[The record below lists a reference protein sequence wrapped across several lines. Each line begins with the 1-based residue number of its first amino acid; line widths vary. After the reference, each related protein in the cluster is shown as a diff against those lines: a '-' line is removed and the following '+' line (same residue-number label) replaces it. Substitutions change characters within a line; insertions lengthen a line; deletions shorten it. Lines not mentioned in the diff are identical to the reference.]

1 MEYIPVHLYS
11 SVRKLRDVRDFL
23 TQTGT
28 QNDRVTIATMV
39 KLIDVTIR
47 RIHDIDTIPPRAVA
61 IIESMD
67 PNNISSLSI
76 KLYNLQTH
84 LCA

>member
-1 MEYIPVHLYS
+1 MEYIPVHLYN
-11 SVRKLRDVRDFL
+11 SVKKLRDIRDFL
-23 TQTGT
+23 TGSS
-28 QNDRVTIATMV
+28 DRNNEHAIQAMI

-47 RIHDIDTIPPRAVA
+47 RIHDINSIPQQGIA

-67 PNNISSLSI
+67 PYNISSLSI
-76 KLYNLQTH
+76 KLYNLQTY